1 MGDEYKCLILPIEKI
16 LTLKDQLVPASF
28 LSADLL
34 YIPTIGI
41 LILLVLT
48 FTLVLYVISLRI
60 AFNANQKEKKR
71 QFKIWENL
79 VLRYLSGEAST
90 EKIGKAVKTKYFG
103 LFAEFM
109 EQYLETLKGEDF
121 QNLTHLLKQMGLFDY
136 SLKRLS
142 SRRRLHRVY
151 AAFFLGLLRDKEAVP
166 ALGKGVEEKDS
177 LVSFVSAT
185 ALAKIGEKR
194 HLKKTLLILTR
205 RKDLK
210 PGRAAGVLL
219 EFGSGACAELGLLL
233 GKESV
238 TRQWKYLIIDLLG
251 YWRHLEA
258 GPMLLELLQVSDDRQ
273 MKMRCIKA
281 LGQISYID
289 SASTLASYLDDE
301 DYLAR
306 LEAVKALGRIGIWDY
321 SAKMARC
328 LSDENWHV
336 RYHTAQALATIGKE
350 GVAVLEETAG
360 QQTSSDAQRIASH
373 VLSEIKLLG
382 EQVT

>member
-1 MGDEYKCLILPIEKI
+1 MVL
-16 LTLKDQLVPASF
+16 ASF
-28 LSADLL
+28 LSSELL
-34 YIPTIGI
+34 YIPIVVIT
-41 LILLVLT
+41 ILLLIT
-48 FTLVLYVISLRI
+48 FALMLYVILLKI
-60 AFNANQKEKKR
+60 ASGSRQRLKKR
-71 QFKIWENL
+71 QFEIWENL
-79 VLRYLSGEAST
+79 VLKYLSGEVNSK
-90 EKIGKAVKTKYFG
+90 KIAKEVRTKHFS
-103 LFAEFM
+103 LFSEFM
-109 EQYLETLKGEDF
+109 EKYLETLKGEDF
-121 QNLTHLLKQMGLFDY
+121 QSLTYLLKEMGLFDY
-136 SLKRLS
+136 NLKRLG
-142 SRRRLHRVY
+142 SRKRWHRVY
-151 AAFFLGLLRDKEAVP
+151 AAFFLGLMRDKEAVP
-166 ALGKGVEEKDS
+166 ALDKGVEEKDS
-177 LVSFVSAT
+177 LVSFVSAI
-185 ALAKIGEKR
+185 ALAKMGEKR
-194 HLKKTLLILTR
+194 YLKETLLILTR
-205 RKDLK
+205 RKDLRA
-210 PGRAAGVLL
+210 GRAAEVLL

-251 YWRHLEA
+251 YWQHLEA

-336 RYHTAQALATIGKE
+336 RYHTAQAFAAIGKE
-350 GVAVLEETAG
+350 GVALLEETAR

>member
-1 MGDEYKCLILPIEKI
+1 L
-16 LTLKDQLVPASF
+16 ASF
-28 LSADLL
+28 LSSELL
-34 YIPTIGI
+34 SIPTVII
-41 LILLVLT
+41 IILLLIT
-48 FTLVLYVISLRI
+48 FGLFLYVILLKI
-60 AFNANQKEKKR
+60 AFRSRQRSRKR
-71 QFKIWENL
+71 QFEIWENL
-79 VLRYLSGEAST
+79 IFEYLSGEVSS
-90 EKIGKAVKTKYFG
+90 EKIGKVVKTKYFG

-109 EQYLETLKGEDF
+109 EKYLETLKGEDF
-121 QNLTHLLKQMGLFDY
+121 QSLTHLLKEMGLFDY
-136 SLKRLS
+136 SLKRLG
-142 SRRRLHRVY
+142 SRKRWHRVY
-151 AAFFLGLLRDKEAVP
+151 AAFFLGLMRDKEAVP
-166 ALGKGVEEKDS
+166 ALGKGVADKDS
-177 LVSFVSAT
+177 LVSFVSAI
-185 ALAKIGEKR
+185 ALAKIGEKP
-194 HLKKTLLILTR
+194 HLKETLLILTR
-205 RKDLK
+205 RKDLR
-210 PGRAAGVLL
+210 PDRAAGVLL
-219 EFGSGACAELGLLL
+219 EFGSGACAELGMLL
-233 GKESV
+233 GNESV

-281 LGQISYID
+281 LGEMSYLD

-336 RYHTAQALATIGKE
+336 RYHTAQALAAIGKE
-350 GVAVLEETAG
+350 GVAVLEETAR

>member
-1 MGDEYKCLILPIEKI
+1 MLQILIEKI
-16 LTLKDQLVPASF
+16 LTLKDQLAPASF
-28 LSADLL
+28 LSSELL
-34 YIPTIGI
+34 YIPTIAI

-48 FTLVLYVISLRI
+48 FALVLYVISLRI
-60 AFNANQKEKKR
+60 VFNTGQRSKKGR
-71 QFKIWENL
+71 FEIWENL
-79 VLRYLSGEAST
+79 IFEYLSGEVSSQ
-90 EKIGKAVKTKYFG
+90 KIAKEVRIKDFG
-103 LFAEFM
+103 LFSEFM
-109 EQYLETLKGEDF
+109 EKYLETLKGEDF
-121 QNLTHLLKQMGLFDY
+121 QSLTHLLEEMGLSDY
-136 SLKRLS
+136 NLKRLGS
-142 SRRRLHRVY
+142 KKRWHRVY
-151 AAFFLGLLRDKEAVP
+151 AAFFLGLMRDKEAVP
-166 ALGKGVEEKDS
+166 SLSKGVGDKDS

-194 HLKKTLLILTR
+194 HLKETLLILTR
-205 RKDLK
+205 RKDLR

-219 EFGSGACAELGLLL
+219 EFGSGACVELGLLL
-233 GKESV
+233 GHESV

-251 YWRHLEA
+251 YWQHLEA
-258 GPMLLELLQVSDDRQ
+258 GPMLLELLQASDDRQ
-273 MKMRCIKA
+273 IKMRCIKA
-281 LGQISYID
+281 LGQMSYLD

-336 RYHTAQALATIGKE
+336 RYHTAQALAAIGKE
-350 GVAVLEETAG
+350 GVAVLEETAR